1 MLKVIDRFTT
11 LDGSWEPNNKPF
23 SITPTAAAKYSSIPG
38 KGAAH
43 HIFVRVPQ
51 DAGVV
56 EFNTEDGKNPS
67 GPLVPD
73 SSRWVNF
80 PMFGSSAFNPVRDNG
95 GPWHVWIDGERVTK
109 SGEGMGLPY
118 GWHVSTFLVVED
130 AEPDVQVPPEGS
142 AARFTLY
149 RNGALVYDS
158 EA

>member
-11 LDGSWEPNNKPF
+11 RDGSWEPNGLPF
-23 SITPTAAAKYSSIPG
+23 SITKVATKYAGQIPG
-38 KGAAH
+38 AGAAH
-43 HIFVRVPQ
+43 HIFVHPPK

-56 EFNTEDGKNPS
+56 EFDTEDGMNNTRYAAPFA
-67 GPLVPD
+67 GG
-73 SSRWVNF
+73 WVSF
-80 PMFGSSAFNPVRDNG
+80 PMFQAYNPDNG
-95 GPWHVWIDGERVTK
+95 ERGAWLVRVDGEKVAD
-109 SGEGMGLPY
+109 GLGLPY